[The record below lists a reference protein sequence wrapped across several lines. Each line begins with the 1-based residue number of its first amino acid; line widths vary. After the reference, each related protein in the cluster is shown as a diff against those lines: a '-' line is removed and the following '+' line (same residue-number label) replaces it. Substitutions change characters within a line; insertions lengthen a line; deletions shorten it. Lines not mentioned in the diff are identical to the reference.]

1 MTFKHKL
8 ILVLLFIVICAG
20 VGFGQNGTITGGY
33 AETSVSDA
41 EVVKAAKFA
50 IKKRSR
56 QQKNLSLITIKKAEL
71 QVVAGINYQLCLQI
85 TFKDKKSKKII
96 EQFVTAI
103 IYRNLKN
110 SYSLTSWTEG
120 CHDFVK
126 N

>member
-1 MTFKHKL
+1 MSAVLF
-8 ILVLLFIVICAG
+8 ILVCAC
-20 VGFGQNGTITGGY
+20 VGFGQNEPVTGGY

-50 IKKRSR
+50 IKKRSK
-56 QQKNLSLITIKKAEL
+56 QQKNLNLTTIKKAEL

-85 TFKDKKSKKII
+85 TFNDKKSKKII

-120 CHDFVK
+120 CGDSVK
-126 N
+126 S